1 MHQAAAELLS
11 SRIWLEE
18 IFRISRQLAE
28 PKYAG
33 PAVSPAV
40 AQTAARPALPCDQ
53 PPPEH
58 YAPAGRPAAALPLY
72 PEENLARRGGNVR
85 LQSGASGL
93 AAPREP
99 FGFIETSNRRPGKPA
114 LPRTCGPALK
124 AAWNFRR
131 QTLNGVTYGEES
143 LYPTGA

>member
-28 PKYAG
+28 PKHAG

-58 YAPAGRPAAALPLY
+58 YAPGWKAGCCAAAIS
-72 PEENLARRGGNVR
+72 RRK
-85 LQSGASGL
+85 
-93 AAPREP
+93 
-99 FGFIETSNRRPGKPA
+99 PGPPWRK
-114 LPRTCGPALK
+114 R
-124 AAWNFRR
+124 
-131 QTLNGVTYGEES
+131 
-143 LYPTGA
+143 